1 MASPRPFTSADRPP
15 PQYDDD
21 DSWED
26 DEKFLFDTFVRASP
40 SLGGG
45 VVPQPRVV

>member
-21 DSWED
+21 DSWDD
-26 DEKFLFDTFVRASP
+26 DEKFLFDTFVRAWALGVGWAGC
-40 SLGGG
+40 SLGW
-45 VVPQPRVV
+45 

>member
-21 DSWED
+21 DSWDD
-26 DEKFLFDTFVRASP
+26 DEKFLFDTFVRPLLVP
-40 SLGGG
+40 SCPLL
-45 VVPQPRVV
+45 